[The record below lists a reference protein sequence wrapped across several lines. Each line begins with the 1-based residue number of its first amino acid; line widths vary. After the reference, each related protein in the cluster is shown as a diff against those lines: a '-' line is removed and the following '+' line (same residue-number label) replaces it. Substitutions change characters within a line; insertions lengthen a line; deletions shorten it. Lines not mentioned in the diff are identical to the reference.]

1 MSNELRNFLALSYD
15 ELEQLNLKAKEQR
28 QKRVAVHKIQEER
41 IKYLTD
47 EKRIKAV
54 TVLFS
59 DLEGRLHMLD
69 YDKKFLVK
77 SWDNLTF
84 DGSSI
89 RGFTAQRESD
99 LRLAMDWASFY
110 WAPADVFGSGKVL
123 VFGEVIDKDGSPY
136 SADIRGRLKGFA
148 GEMYKNEEYTLNAAN
163 EIEGFLFQGSDAERR
178 YNETGKFEYVN
189 TGGYYHSLP
198 GDPLRT
204 FIDTT
209 AEVQR
214 AMGFQNEKDHPEVAP
229 SQFEINYG
237 YGEVVQAADQIQ
249 LYKLICRQV
258 ATRMGLTACFLPKP
272 VVGVN
277 GNGMHTN
284 VSISKGGKNI
294 YWDPKGEEKLSK
306 FGWAF
311 VDRILTHGNDICLLL
326 NASVNAYRRLDPHF
340 EAPNQLKASPVD
352 RGSMIR
358 IPIGN
363 ERSMRVE
370 VRSVAP
376 DANPYLVMYSI
387 FRTGIEG
394 ETAKIKNLRQAERYL
409 PDNVYL
415 ALDNFRKADWT
426 TKLLG
431 EDVKARYGA
440 LKQAAADRCARH
452 SARLSKCRKCSTTTR
467 STINSCGICF
477 RQIPQGSG
485 EWGGSPVTKST
496 RFSLV
501 HSSHS
506 RRRAHA
512 LNRSGRLRHSWPL
525 LRPMPRRFLPYWLR
539 PSMLLRCAQRCNRR
553 TSPSPQQ
560 RARSTA
566 ASSHRAFR
574 SWSWRRSAFGSHGPY
589 PG

>member
-1 MSNELRNFLALSYD
+1 MSTELRNFLALSYD
-15 ELEQLNLKAKEQR
+15 ELEDLNLKAKEQR
-28 QKRVAVHKIQEER
+28 MKRVAAHKIQEDR
-41 IKYLTD
+41 LKYLTD

-99 LRLAMDWASFY
+99 LRLAMDWSAFY
-110 WAPADVFGSGKVL
+110 WGPSDVFGSGKVL

-136 SADIRGRLKGFA
+136 SADIRGVLKAYAEKQNKDEG
-148 GEMYKNEEYTLNAAN
+148 YTLNAAN
-163 EIEGFLFQGSDAERR
+163 EIEGFLFHGADAEQR
-178 YNETGKFEYVN
+178 YQETHKFEYVN

-198 GDPLRT
+198 GDPLRM

-237 YGEVVQAADQIQ
+237 YGEVVAAADQIQ

-258 ATRMGLTACFLPKP
+258 ATRMGLTASFLPKP

-284 VSISKGGKNI
+284 VSISKAGKNLF
-294 YWDPKGEEKLSK
+294 WDAKGEEKLSK
-306 FGWAF
+306 MAWGF
-311 VDRILTHGNDICLLL
+311 VDRILTHANDICLML

-340 EAPNQLKASPVD
+340 EAPNQIKASAVD
-352 RGSMIR
+352 RGSMVR
-358 IPIGN
+358 IPLGN
-363 ERSMRVE
+363 EKSSRVE

-376 DANPYLVMYSI
+376 DANPYMVMYSI
-387 FRTGIEG
+387 FKSGLDGDTS
-394 ETAKIKNLRQAERYL
+394 KIKNLRQAERYL
-409 PDNVYL
+409 PDNIYT
-415 ALDNFRKADWT
+415 AIEDFQKAPWT

-431 EDVKARYGA
+431 ADVKQRYA
-440 LKQAAADRCARH
+440 DLKQVAADRC
-452 SARLSKCRKCSTTTR
+452 SR
-467 STINSCGICF
+467 SLGTF
-477 RQIPQGSG
+477 VK
-485 EWGGSPVTKST
+485 SPEVLHHHEVYNQYLWNQ
-496 RFSLV
+496 F
-501 HSSHS
+501 
-506 RRRAHA
+506 
-512 LNRSGRLRHSWPL
+512 
-525 LRPMPRRFLPYWLR
+525 
-539 PSMLLRCAQRCNRR
+539 
-553 TSPSPQQ
+553 
-560 RARSTA
+560 
-566 ASSHRAFR
+566 
-574 SWSWRRSAFGSHGPY
+574 
-589 PG
+589 

>member
-1 MSNELRNFLALSYD
+1 MPNELRNFLAHSYE
-15 ELEQLNLKAKEQR
+15 ELEELNLKAKEQR
-28 QKRVAVHKIQEER
+28 KNRVAPHKIQEDR

-69 YDKKFLVK
+69 YDKKFLIK

-99 LRLAMDWASFY
+99 LRLGMDWGAFY
-110 WAPADVFGSGKVL
+110 WGPADIFGAGKVL
-123 VFGEVIDKDGSPY
+123 VFGEVIDKDGTPY
-136 SADIRGRLKGFA
+136 SADIRGVLKGFA
-148 GEMYKNEEYTLNAAN
+148 NELHKSEGYTLNAAN
-163 EIEGFLFQGSDAERR
+163 EIEGFLFRGADAEAR
-178 YNETGKFEYVN
+178 YNETGKFDYVN

-237 YGEVVQAADQIQ
+237 YGEVVAAADQIQ

-258 ATRMGLTACFLPKP
+258 ATGMDMTASFLPKP

-284 VSISKGGKNI
+284 VSVSKGNKNLF
-294 YWDPKGEEKLSK
+294 WDPKGEEKLSK
-306 FGWAF
+306 FGWSF

-340 EAPNQLKASPVD
+340 EAPNQIKASPVD

-363 ERSMRVE
+363 EKSSRVE

-387 FRTGIEG
+387 FKAGLQG
-394 ETAKIKNLRQAERYL
+394 DTAKIKNLRQAERYL
-409 PDNVYL
+409 PDNIYT
-415 ALDNFRKADWT
+415 AMDHFKKSAWIT
-426 TKLLG
+426 ELLG
-431 EDVKARYGA
+431 EDVKGRYLD
-440 LKQAAADRCARH
+440 LKQAAADRC
-452 SARLSKCRKCSTTTR
+452 SR
-467 STINSCGICF
+467 SLGTFVKVPEVQFHHEVYN
-477 RQIPQGSG
+477 Q
-485 EWGGSPVTKST
+485 
-496 RFSLV
+496 
-501 HSSHS
+501 
-506 RRRAHA
+506 
-512 LNRSGRLRHSWPL
+512 
-525 LRPMPRRFLPYWLR
+525 FLWN
-539 PSMLLRCAQRCNRR
+539 M
-553 TSPSPQQ
+553 
-560 RARSTA
+560 
-566 ASSHRAFR
+566 F
-574 SWSWRRSAFGSHGPY
+574 
-589 PG
+589 

>member
-1 MSNELRNFLALSYD
+1 MSTELRNFLALPYD
-15 ELEQLNLKAKEQR
+15 ELEELNLKAKKQR
-28 QKRVAVHKIQEER
+28 QDRVAPHKVQEER

-69 YDKKFLVK
+69 YDKKFLIK

-148 GEMYKNEEYTLNAAN
+148 GQMHEKEGYTLNAAN
-163 EIEGFLFQGSDAERR
+163 EIEGFLFQGADAERR

-258 ATRMGLTACFLPKP
+258 ATRMGLTASFLPKP

-284 VSISKGGKNI
+284 VSISKAGKNI

-409 PDNVYL
+409 PDNIYL
-415 ALDNFRKADWT
+415 AMDNFRKADWT
-426 TKLLG
+426 SKLLG
-431 EDVKARYGA
+431 EDVKSRYA
-440 LKQAAADRCARH
+440 DLKQAAADRCARQLGTFVKVPEVQYH
-452 SARLSKCRKCSTTTR
+452 HEVY
-467 STINSCGICF
+467 N
-477 RQIPQGSG
+477 Q
-485 EWGGSPVTKST
+485 
-496 RFSLV
+496 
-501 HSSHS
+501 
-506 RRRAHA
+506 
-512 LNRSGRLRHSWPL
+512 
-525 LRPMPRRFLPYWLR
+525 FLWNL
-539 PSMLLRCAQRCNRR
+539 
-553 TSPSPQQ
+553 
-560 RARSTA
+560 
-566 ASSHRAFR
+566 F
-574 SWSWRRSAFGSHGPY
+574 
-589 PG
+589 